1 MIVNNLLKPISVEGS
16 SKKVKTDTILI
27 YIKKAENTQWN
38 YLTQVEKNAK
48 RKIRL
53 PMTLKQIPVRNE

>member
-1 MIVNNLLKPISVEGS
+1 MIMNNLLKPISVEGS

-53 PMTLKQIPVRNE
+53 PMTLKQILVRD

>member
-1 MIVNNLLKPISVEGS
+1 MGRTVTI
-16 SKKVKTDTILI
+16 DTSHNSR
-27 YIKKAENTQWN
+27 KKAENTQWN